1 MGRTS
6 RPNKN
11 PLPVHRECGI
21 MLVECI
27 AYMAVFLILSA
38 VATGAFYLSW
48 DHSKALIS
56 ATDDI
61 TAALQAGER
70 WRSDVRAA
78 SGTIH
83 IEKTPFGEVV
93 SIPHAG
99 KEIVYRLH
107 SGELRRQA
115 GSGGFS
121 AVLLPR
127 VISSEMTLDKR
138 GDVQAWRWEVEVAQR
153 RKETHI
159 PLLFTFEAAQKTP

>member
-1 MGRTS
+1 MKIRHNISGVR
-6 RPNKN
+6 RQA
-11 PLPVHRECGI
+11 GI

-27 AYMAVFLILSA
+27 SYMVVFLILSA

-70 WRSDVRAA
+70 WRADIRAA
-78 SGTIH
+78 NGTIKV
-83 IEKTPFGEVV
+83 EKTPSGEVV
-93 SIPHAG
+93 TIPANG
-99 KEIVYRLH
+99 KDIIYRL
-107 SGELRRQA
+107 SAGELRRQA
-115 GSGGFS
+115 GSDDYS

-127 VISSEMTLDKR
+127 VRASEMTMARR
-138 GDVQAWRWEVEVAQR
+138 GDVQAWRWELEVTQR

>member
-1 MGRTS
+1 MKIRNNDS
-6 RPNKN
+6 R
-11 PLPVHRECGI
+11 VRRQAGI

-27 AYMAVFLILSA
+27 CYMAVFLILSA

-70 WRSDVRAA
+70 WRADVRAA
-78 SGTIH
+78 SGTIR
-83 IEKTPFGEVV
+83 IEKTPSGDVV
-93 SIPHAG
+93 TVPESG
-99 KEIVYRLH
+99 KEIVYRFNA
-107 SGELRRQA
+107 GELQRQA
-115 GSGGFS
+115 GSDGFS

-127 VISSEMTLDKR
+127 VVSSEMTQEKR
-138 GDVQAWRWEVEVAQR
+138 GDVQAWRWELEVAQR

-159 PLLFTFEAAQKTP
+159 PLLFTFEAAQKTQ